1 MSWGRRPS
9 DTKSD
14 NFDIKEPLL
23 VVDPERFYRSGVKRV
38 VIKHEIRN
46 PKIETNKKSKI
57 APFGGAS

>member
-1 MSWGRRPS
+1 
-9 DTKSD
+9 
-14 NFDIKEPLL
+14 